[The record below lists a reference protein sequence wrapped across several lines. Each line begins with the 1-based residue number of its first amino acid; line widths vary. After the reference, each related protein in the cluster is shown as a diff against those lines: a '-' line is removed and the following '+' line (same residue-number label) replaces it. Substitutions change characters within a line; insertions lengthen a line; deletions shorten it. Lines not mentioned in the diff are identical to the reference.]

1 MSRIYVPTLWV
12 REGPGSAHQTRG
24 KKVNVLCFCIP
35 CSRCRA
41 VIGPQGVLCFC
52 LRAVLCTH
60 LEVSV
65 SFLGKSSSPVLLSS
79 FLGRSLG
86 ARAVVFIMDEF
97 LSFFFLCH
105 LLVSFFRKMAE
116 FF

>member
-1 MSRIYVPTLWV
+1 MSRIYVLTLWV

-86 ARAVVFIMDEF
+86 ARAVVFSMDEF
-97 LSFFFLCH
+97 LSFFFS
-105 LLVSFFRKMAE
+105 VSFIGFLFQE
-116 FF
+116 NG